1 MTLDLKTINLLA
13 QLADSSY
20 SLACLGH
27 GAENKNRLA
36 VLLQHLLESASILN
50 ETQEHI
56 NRLRTWSRLLQ
67 SEEKEIELLS
77 LYHAVRQYILRKQ
90 WLAIIIPSSI
100 DQDTARFFADPD
112 LLRFNIR
119 ADAKSSGLVIHL
131 KHTDDSNSLLHC
143 HNSLTPLI
151 NNSLDWPGML
161 IIIPGSDSVFL
172 PVSSP
177 DALEF
182 DLEARLQW
190 LFNHLLNNQA
200 LDTGMIKTQF
210 AEAFPEVFSQQP
222 KTFHILHLSNI
233 FLGKRS
239 TAFRLQRFKHCIRSL
254 IEELGEH
261 NAIQPVITGNLLA
274 NPSEEHIELTRSFW
288 QFLSGLGTLPPLF
301 SFGSCDVR
309 QDGNI
314 NDHYRTAI
322 EFQNAK
328 VSWFDAENI
337 AIINLNTVVNGNQQ
351 HGSIGAEQIEIIN
364 YEIKR
369 KQDNQDFKFII
380 LMHHRPVTSPSY
392 RQHHDDFYQKISGS
406 QTEMSQADLENSQ
419 LLTELIKQYPIIALL
434 HSHPQEPCINSI
446 KHSIPAIGC
455 GHSIG
460 IPSQTDGQVYF
471 NINSLSINTETNK
484 LSTRLFALKM
494 PQPDNKNN
502 VKHVII
508 QRNHLFQDIS

>member
-1 MTLDLKTINLLA
+1 MKLDLKTINLLA
-13 QLADSSY
+13 QLADPSY
-20 SLACLGH
+20 SLACLGQDS
-27 GAENKNRLA
+27 EDKNRLA
-36 VLLQHLLESASILN
+36 VLLQYLLESASILN

-67 SEEKEIELLS
+67 SEEKEIELIN

-90 WLAIIIPSSI
+90 WLAVIIPSAT
-100 DQDTARFFADPD
+100 DQETKHFFADPD

-119 ADAKSSGLVIHL
+119 ADAKSSGIVLHL
-131 KHTDDSNSLLHC
+131 QQVPAHTSTLLHT
-143 HNSLTPLI
+143 HNTLTPLI
-151 NNSLDWPGML
+151 NDSLDWPGLL

-172 PVSSP
+172 PLSSP

-190 LFNHLLNNQA
+190 LFNHLLNSQTP
-200 LDTGMIKTQF
+200 DTGVIKTRF
-210 AEAFPEVFSQQP
+210 SDAFPEVFSQRP

-239 TAFRLQRFKHCIRSL
+239 TAFRLQRLKHCIRSL
-254 IEELGEH
+254 IEELGED
-261 NAIQPVITGNLLA
+261 NTIQPVITGNLLA
-274 NPSEEHIELTRSFW
+274 SPSEEHIEITRSFW
-288 QFLSGLGTLPPLF
+288 QFLSSMGTQPPLF

-314 NDHYRTAI
+314 NDNYRTAI

-351 HGSIGAEQIEIIN
+351 HGSIGAEQIEIID

-369 KQDNQDFKFII
+369 KQTNQDFKFII
-380 LMHHRPVTSPSY
+380 LMHHSPVTNPSY
-392 RQHHDDFYQKISGS
+392 RQHNKDFYQKISGP
-406 QTEMSQADLENSQ
+406 QTEAGQANLENSQ
-419 LLTELIKQYPIIALL
+419 LLSTLIEQYPVIALL
-434 HSHPQEPCINSI
+434 HSHPQEPCISSL
-446 KHSIPAIGC
+446 KPSIPAIGC

-460 IPSQTDGQVYF
+460 IQSQMDGQIYF
-471 NINSLSINTETNK
+471 SINSLSINTETNK
-484 LSTRLFALKM
+484 LSTRLYAVKM
-494 PQPDNKNN
+494 PQTENAGHI
-502 VKHVII
+502 KHTII
-508 QRNHLFQDIS
+508 QSDYLL